1 MPGQGRLAELGG
13 ELQLSRTR
21 GKEERLS
28 EAALV
33 SSLFQETQ
41 LSFHQAAGE
50 KTEAIKVH

>member
-50 KTEAIKVH
+50 TEAIKVH